1 MKHRSLIICVL
12 TIALLLPVLSL
23 AQVDEF
29 GKPDTLYAD
38 LARID
43 KTNWKIEIS
52 MTNDQFVEALS
63 VPFKLSAGEIR
74 IVGDSAIY
82 TGGRI
87 EDFDF
92 KGFRADTAVQCVT
105 MGMMANLGPSKHTL
119 PPGSGRLVT
128 VFVSSVE
135 GKPIEKLSVDTTTT
149 HPNNSLL
156 VMARRVQPGDPPDT
170 IPLERFSELQIVPVF
185 VVRGPK

>member
-105 MGMMANLGPSKHTL
+105 MGMMANLGP
-119 PPGSGRLVT
+119 
-128 VFVSSVE
+128 
-135 GKPIEKLSVDTTTT
+135 
-149 HPNNSLL
+149 
-156 VMARRVQPGDPPDT
+156 
-170 IPLERFSELQIVPVF
+170 
-185 VVRGPK
+185 